1 MSKNEKMY
9 EALTGIRDDIIE
21 NAGEYKLE
29 KKKRSFAWIGYA
41 AAACLVLGAA
51 VFGITRIVEKPID
64 THEAAVPTEQT
75 ASVPTEQT
83 ALLPTEE
90 VPRVV
95 TGKNGSLDNQVATVG
110 QRLIEYSLE
119 DAIKA
124 PENEGCLFDVE
135 LWIYNFAEVDAY
147 VEEQWA
153 KVIDKQNDPA
163 ILRYNEEYEYWLEN
177 IYEPTEDDIKA
188 QENGKGREAEY
199 FAAYWAE
206 NYSQEM
212 QDAYTAAVDEAR
224 EARAEY
230 DANTGVEALKQMKEA
245 AMAKLLTA
253 LAENGY
259 ELEQGETLN
268 DVTYKANGLL
278 TREQIENFPVQ
289 DCGVFILWNG
299 YEGGI
304 DE

>member
-1 MSKNEKMY
+1 MNKNEKMY
-9 EALTGIRDDIIE
+9 DAITNIRDDIIE
-21 NAGEYKLE
+21 KAGEYKFE
-29 KKKRSFAWIGYA
+29 KKKRSLAWIGYA

-51 VFGITRIVEKPID
+51 VFGITRLAKKPMD

-75 ASVPTEQT
+75 ASVPTEDT
-83 ALLPTEE
+83 
-90 VPRVV
+90 RRIV
-95 TGKNGSLDNQVATVG
+95 TGKNGASDNQDAVVG

-124 PENEGCLFDVE
+124 PENDGCLFDVE
-135 LWIYNFAEVDAY
+135 LWISNFAEVDAY
-147 VEEQWA
+147 IEEQWA
-153 KVIDKQNDPA
+153 NVLDKQNDPA
-163 ILRYNEEYEYWLEN
+163 ILHYNEEYEYWLEN

-199 FAAYWAE
+199 FAAYWVE
-206 NYSQEM
+206 NYPQDV
-212 QDAYTAAVDEAR
+212 QDAYTAAQEA
-224 EARAEY
+224 ARAARTEY
-230 DANTGVEALKQMKEA
+230 DANTSREALKPMKDA
-245 AMAKLLTA
+245 AMAKLLAA

-268 DVTYKANGLL
+268 DVIYKANGLL
-278 TREQIENFPVQ
+278 TRDQIENFPVE
-289 DCGVFILWNG
+289 DCGVFILWSG